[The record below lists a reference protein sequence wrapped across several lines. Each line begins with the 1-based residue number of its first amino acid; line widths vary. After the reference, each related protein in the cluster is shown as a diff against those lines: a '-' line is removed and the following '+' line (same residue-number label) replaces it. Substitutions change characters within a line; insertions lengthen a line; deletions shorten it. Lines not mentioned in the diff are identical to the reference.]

1 MPEYALITCELLNE
15 IFERSYVYTL
25 LVRSIDNAVLFPTS
39 GIDTVQSLESC
50 IKPPQLRQSTEI
62 SVNDDML
69 PLDFISIAMV
79 VNLKILV

>member
-25 LVRSIDNAVLFPTS
+25 LVRSIDNAVLFPIS

-50 IKPPQLRQSTEI
+50 IKPPQLRPSTEI
-62 SVNDDML
+62 SVNDML